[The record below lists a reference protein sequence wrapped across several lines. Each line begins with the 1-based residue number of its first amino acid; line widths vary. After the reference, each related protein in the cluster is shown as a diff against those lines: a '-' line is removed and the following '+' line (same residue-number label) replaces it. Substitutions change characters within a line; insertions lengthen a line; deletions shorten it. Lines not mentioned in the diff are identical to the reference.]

1 LHGDY
6 LNREMETLAPW
17 ELRRIQETKLAAQVR
32 YVYERSPFYRRKFAE
47 AGLGP
52 DEVATLEGLTRLPFT
67 TKEELRD
74 SQLADPP
81 LGSHAAVPMS
91 EIIRIHSSTGTTG
104 RPSYVGITRHDAAVW
119 TDLTCRSIYAQGV
132 RKEDVL
138 IHAVGLT
145 MFVGGLPSKDAT
157 EALGATLV
165 PIGTGASEKVVMA
178 FQTLKANV
186 LHCTPSYAVY
196 LAEYVRSHYGL
207 DPRELGLERI
217 ISGAEPGAGIPA
229 VRQRIESEWGCR
241 LTEGLGNADMAPIIF
256 GECPEQ
262 MGMHFNAQEYII
274 PEIIDPESGAPLA
287 IEKGVSGELIY
298 TAIDRECCPL
308 LRFRTRDR
316 VVVTTTD
323 CACGRTSFQIRC
335 VGRTDDMLIVLGVN
349 VFPSALKDTIASLVP
364 ETTGELQIM
373 LDEPPPKVSPPL
385 RITVEYGRDVGD
397 LAALRTKIEGLIKD
411 RLSIPSKVDLVPP
424 ETLPRYDM
432 KGQLVR
438 KLYEEARPG

>member
-1 LHGDY
+1 MGGDY
-6 LNREMETLAPW
+6 LNPEMETLTPS
-17 ELRRIQETKLAAQVR
+17 ELLAVQESKLKKQVE
-32 YVYERSPFYRRKFAE
+32 YVYERSPFYRKKFTE
-47 AGLGP
+47 AGLTP
-52 DEVATLEGLTRLPFT
+52 SDVSTLEGLARLPFT

-74 SQLADPP
+74 SQLSDPP
-81 LGSHAAVPMS
+81 LGSHAVAPLSDV
-91 EIIRIHSSTGTTG
+91 IRIHASTGTTG
-104 RPSYVGITRHDAAVW
+104 RPSYVGITRHDATVW
-119 TDLTCRSIYAQGV
+119 TDLTSRSLYTQGV
-132 RKEDVL
+132 RKDDIV

-145 MFVGGLPSKDAT
+145 MFVGGLPVKDAT
-157 EALGATLV
+157 EHLGATLV

-178 FQTLKANV
+178 LQSLHANV

-196 LAEYVRSHYGL
+196 LAEYVRANYGL

-229 VRQRIESEWGCR
+229 VRQRIEGEWGVK

-262 MGMHFNAQEYII
+262 RGMHFNAQEYII
-274 PEIIDPESGAPLA
+274 PEVIDPDSGERLT
-287 IEKGVSGELIY
+287 IEEGVSGELVY

-316 VVVTTTD
+316 VVVTGTS
-323 CACGRTSFQIRC
+323 CACGRTSFHLRC

-349 VFPSALKDTIASLVP
+349 VFPSAVKDIVASLLP
-364 ETTGELQIM
+364 ETTGEMQVVL
-373 LDEPPPKVSPPL
+373 EKPGPGVAPPL
-385 RITVEYGRDVGD
+385 RIMVEYGADVTD
-397 LAALRTKIEGLIKD
+397 LPSLKSRLEGLVKD
-411 RLSIPSKVDLVPP
+411 RLSIPSNVELVPP

-438 KLYEEARPG
+438 RLYEEAR

>member
-1 LHGDY
+1 MGGEF
-6 LNREMETLAPW
+6 LNRGMETLTPA
-17 ELRRIQETKLAAQVR
+17 ELAAIQESKLREQVE
-32 YVYERSPFYRRKFAE
+32 YVYERSPFYRGKLTE
-47 AGLGP
+47 AGLAP
-52 DEVATLEGLTRLPFT
+52 RDVTTLEGLARLPFT

-74 SQLADPP
+74 SQLSDPP
-81 LGSHAAVPMS
+81 LGSHAAAPMS
-91 EIIRIHSSTGTTG
+91 EVIRIHASTGTTG
-104 RPSYVGITRHDAAVW
+104 RPSYVGITRHDASVW
-119 TDLTCRSIYAQGV
+119 TDLTSRSLYTQGV
-132 RKEDVL
+132 RKNDIV

-145 MFVGGLPSKDAT
+145 MFVGGLPVKDAT
-157 EALGATLV
+157 EFLGATLV

-178 FQTLKANV
+178 LQSLHANV

-196 LAEYVRSHYGL
+196 LAEYVRSNYGL

-229 VRQRIESEWGCR
+229 VRRRIEEDWGVR

-262 MGMHFNAQEYII
+262 RGMHFNAQEYII
-274 PEIIDPESGAPLA
+274 PEIIDPVSGERLG
-287 IEKGVSGELIY
+287 IEEGVSGELVY

-316 VVVTTTD
+316 VVVTGTS
-323 CACGRTSFQIRC
+323 CGCGRTSFHLRC

-349 VFPSALKDTIASLVP
+349 VFPSAVKDIVASLVP
-364 ETTGELQIM
+364 ETTGEMQIA
-373 LDEPPPKVSPPL
+373 LEKPGPGVAPPL
-385 RITVEYGRDVGD
+385 RIMVEYGAEVSD
-397 LAALRTKIEGLIKD
+397 LPSLKTRLEGLVKD
-411 RLSIPSKVDLVPP
+411 RLSIPSKVELVPP

-438 KLYEEARPG
+438 RLYEEAR